1 MFFEEKQEG
10 YHRVLFFRESF
21 LQLLDDINRAW
32 VNSSQYRKITA
43 GEITKTHEVHH
54 FCELTF
60 PLWRDFNDIT
70 CSIVK
75 EVTHEIQPGRHID
88 DLFILITK

>member
-10 YHRVLFFRESF
+10 YFGRLFFRESF
-21 LQLLDDINRAW
+21 LQLFNDINRAW
-32 VNSSQYRKITA
+32 VNSSQHRKITA
-43 GEITKTHEVHH
+43 GEIPKTHEVHH

-60 PLWRDFNDIT
+60 SLWQDFNDIA

-88 DLFILITK
+88 DFLILITK